1 MKLWS
6 DFYDSALPELPGCPF
21 VALNHALRQSAIAF
35 CEQSLVWTYEHP
47 DISIVAGV
55 DEYAYIPPAE
65 TLVHAVTWAKF
76 NETELDTRTRDEDM
90 RIWDWRNQT
99 GVPQYVLNMPNS
111 LKLVPK
117 PDLDGTLKLIV
128 ALKPDNSAIGID
140 DVMFQEHREA
150 IAHGAKARLML
161 SPRKPYTDPERAVL
175 NMQMFN
181 SKVLSA
187 GVRASR
193 NYTLAPLRTAIMN
206 RR

>member
-6 DFYDSALPELPGCPF
+6 DFYDSALPELPGCPY

-47 DISIVAGV
+47 DISVMV
-55 DEYAYIPPAE
+55 DVDTYNYVPPAE
-65 TLVHAVTWAKF
+65 ALVHAVTYAKF
-76 NETELDTRTRDEDM
+76 NDIEIETRTKDTDM
-90 RIWDWRNQT
+90 RISDWRHRT
-99 GVPQYVLNMPNS
+99 GTPEYVLSMPSS

-117 PDLDGTLKLIV
+117 PDVEGTLELIV
-128 ALKPDNSAIGID
+128 ALKPDYDATGID
-140 DVMFQEHREA
+140 DGIFQEYREA

-161 SPRKPYTDPERAVL
+161 SPRKPYSDSERAVI
-175 NMQMFN
+175 NMQQFN
-181 SKVLSA
+181 AKVMAA
-187 GVRASR
+187 GVRAAR

>member
-6 DFYDSALPELPGCPF
+6 DFYDSALPELPGCPY

-47 DISIVAGV
+47 DIAVTV
-55 DEYAYIPPAE
+55 DVDIYDYVPPAE
-65 TLVHAVTWAKF
+65 ALVHAVTWAKF
-76 NETELDTRTRDEDM
+76 NDVEIDARTKDADM

-99 GVPQYVLNMPNS
+99 GTPAYVLSMPSS

-117 PDLDGTLKLIV
+117 PDVEGTLKLIV
-128 ALKPDNSAIGID
+128 ALKPDYDATGVDDGI
-140 DVMFQEHREA
+140 FQEYREA
-150 IAHGAKARLML
+150 IVHGAKARLML
-161 SPRKPYTDPERAVL
+161 SPRKPYTDAERAAL
-175 NMQMFN
+175 NMQQFN
-181 SKVLSA
+181 SKVMAA

-193 NYTLAPLRTAIMN
+193 NYTLAPLRTTIMS

>member
-6 DFYDSALPELPGCPF
+6 DFYDSALPDLPGCPF

-35 CEQSLVWTYEHP
+35 CEQSLAWTYEHP
-47 DISIVAGV
+47 DISVTVGE
-55 DEYAYIPPAE
+55 DEYAYNPPPE

-76 NETELDTRTRDEDM
+76 NETELDTRTKDMDM

-111 LKLVPK
+111 LKLVPT
-117 PDLDGTLKLIV
+117 PDLEGTLHLIV
-128 ALKPDNSAIGID
+128 ALKPDSSAIGID
-140 DVMFQEHREA
+140 DVIFQEHREA
-150 IAHGAKARLML
+150 IAHGAKARLMF
-161 SPRKPYTDPERAVL
+161 SPRKPYTNSELAVL

-181 SKVLSA
+181 AKTMAA
-187 GVRASR
+187 GMRAGR
-193 NYTLAPLRTAIMN
+193 NYTLAPLRTTIMN